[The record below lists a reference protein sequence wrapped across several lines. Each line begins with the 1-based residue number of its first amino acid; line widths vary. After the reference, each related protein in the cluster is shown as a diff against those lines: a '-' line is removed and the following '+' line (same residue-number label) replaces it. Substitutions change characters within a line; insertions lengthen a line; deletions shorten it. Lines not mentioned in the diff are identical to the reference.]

1 MQISKE
7 KLEIDLT
14 LVLAPLKIKSGR
26 VWKIIIMYS
35 TAEVKG
41 KMNWIVY
48 KMLMSIVTLE
58 EWG

>member
-35 TAEVKG
+35 IAEVKR
-41 KMNWIVY
+41 KMNWIIY

>member
-14 LVLAPLKIKSGR
+14 LVLTPLRIKSGR

-35 TAEVKG
+35 TAEVKR
-41 KMNWIVY
+41 KTNQIMY
-48 KMLMSIVTLE
+48 KMLM
-58 EWG
+58 

>member
-35 TAEVKG
+35 TAEVKR
-41 KMNWIVY
+41 KMNWIIY